1 MNKAEFIG
9 RITKDLEVKY
19 APNGDKQAVVRFN
32 LAVKRNR
39 GVAEG
44 HQDTDF
50 VPCTAFGK
58 LAENL
63 GKYQKK
69 GNKIAVV
76 AHYQSSEYVDA
87 NGVKQYSH
95 TFVCDEVEYLD
106 AKSET
111 QEAPAQAPVSQQVPA
126 QQMAFAQQVAPQQ
139 VAQTPVQQIVSAQA
153 PVQQMV
159 SAQQVAPQQAPVQQS
174 VPQQVAIPEI
184 DPNNLG
190 FI

>member
-1 MNKAEFIG
+1 MNKAQFIG

-44 HQDTDF
+44 QQDTDF

-76 AHYQSSEYVDA
+76 AHYQSSEYTDA

-106 AKSET
+106 AKSDT
-111 QEAPAQAPVSQQVPA
+111 QEAPAQAPASQQPA
-126 QQMAFAQQVAPQQ
+126 QQMAAQQVAQ
-139 VAQTPVQQIVSAQA
+139 APVQQMVSAQA

-159 SAQQVAPQQAPVQQS
+159 SAQQVAPQQAPVQQAP
-174 VPQQVAIPEI
+174 VQQAAPQQVAIPEI